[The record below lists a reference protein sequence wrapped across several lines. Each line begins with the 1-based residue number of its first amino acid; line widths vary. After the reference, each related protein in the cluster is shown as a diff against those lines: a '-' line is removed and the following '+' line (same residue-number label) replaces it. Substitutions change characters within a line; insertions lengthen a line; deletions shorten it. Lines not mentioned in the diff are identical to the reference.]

1 MDKPFVDV
9 IDQSFTAET
18 PLGQGNT
25 NFNSVGIGTGSKVF
39 RADSSGIWLG
49 AAEFASAPFRVDMDG
64 NAVMSS
70 VNVTGYIPTGGAA
83 SDVNT
88 SVTTINANRINI
100 SGSTNFTAGYDPTTK
115 VASLG
120 GNYASASGTG
130 ARVQIF
136 PDSSTGIVAYDSSNS
151 KVFEVL
157 VGGSNV
163 GDVIIGNYS
172 GGNGMFWDDSAS
184 TFTIKGDMTAGN
196 ITGVNFQTASSG
208 ARVLISAG
216 GSKIEIKDSGG
227 SNLLELDDNVI
238 IFASRSSTPNETNAI
253 WYYKSGSNYGF
264 RTRMES
270 GNWQITQS
278 AV

>member
-9 IDQSFTAET
+9 SNQIFQVET

-49 AAEFASAPFRVDMDG
+49 ASEYANAPFRVDMNG
-64 NAVMSS
+64 
-70 VNVTGYIPTGGAA
+70 NVTMTSASIGGYVQKIGG
-83 SDVNT
+83 DYT
-88 SVTTINANRINI
+88 
-100 SGSTNFTAGYDPTTK
+100 
-115 VASLG
+115 
-120 GNYASASGTG
+120 SASGTG
-130 ARVQIF
+130 ARVQLL
-136 PDSSTGIVAYDSSNS
+136 PDANTGIVAYDSSNS
-151 KVFEVL
+151 KVFEVI

-163 GDVIIGNYS
+163 GDVTLGNYS

-184 TFTIKGDMTAGN
+184 KFTIKGDMTAGT

-208 ARVLISAG
+208 ARVLISANA
-216 GSKIEIKDSGG
+216 SKIEIKDSSG
-227 SNLLELDDNVI
+227 NNFLELDDNVI
-238 IFASRSSTPNETNAI
+238 IFAGRSSTPTEVNAI

-270 GNWQITQS
+270 GNWQITKS